1 MSKEHKIKL
10 PIVYCQRCRAS
21 HPPDEHLAKPKKA
34 PAPKIVAAGT
44 TTVDKAGAVVDQ
56 VVCRTPEELAAA
68 LDLPKSTT
76 KKWRKRVG
84 KAMEQVMGAVIDAAA
99 ADPSVA
105 AAIEADNA
113 RMLDGVAL
121 KSAAHPRGRKKV
133 PADISPAAIETIPAP
148 ASIVAEIERLGPKK
162 IAKRKAAKKKR
173 TKAEALALV
182 EAEAARKRALKT
194 ARQTR
199 WRNKQRKKAKRK

>member
-1 MSKEHKIKL
+1 MGKRDKL
-10 PIVYCQRCRAS
+10 SAVFCRRCNGC
-21 HPPDEHLAKPKKA
+21 HPEGEHLAKPKKA

-68 LDLPKSTT
+68 LDLPKSTA

-105 AAIEADNA
+105 AAIEADNE

-121 KSAAHPRGRKKV
+121 KSVAHPRGRKKMTSQEICAEALENM
-133 PADISPAAIETIPAP
+133 PSPP
-148 ASIVAEIERLGPKK
+148 SVVAVIDRLGPKE

-199 WRNKQRKKAKRK
+199 WRNKQRKKAKKK